1 MWSPHRG
8 RFVLLTSTGKL
19 MSTELEN
26 ILSGQGA
33 SAPAPAPR
41 NEPQPE
47 TQQEPK
53 GTVDA
58 SSESELPTDD
68 ENATV
73 SVKAVIA
80 EREKGKKRY
89 TEAVESFEKKL
100 AEQAQQFDQRFS
112 QIFAQLQP
120 KPAQPEQPQAPDIWS
135 DPDAYLRQGVQ
146 QAVDPVVNQVKAL
159 QRGMAEM
166 MHRDKPGLVDEAEKA
181 FNTAAASGQLS
192 KEFIQQVNSSPNPW
206 AAAVQWHQHTQT
218 MAEIGSDPAAYK
230 TKLRDELKAELMAE
244 LQQGQQPGAERPAP
258 VVPSNFATGRN
269 VGTRAGPA
277 YAGPSPLDE
286 ILGSNRR

>member
-1 MWSPHRG
+1 
-8 RFVLLTSTGKL
+8 

-33 SAPAPAPR
+33 PAPAPETR

-47 TQQEPK
+47 TTTEQPQAATEP
-53 GTVDA
+53 
-58 SSESELPTDD
+58 SSEGEPQTDD
-68 ENATV
+68 RGMVPVA
-73 SVKAVIA
+73 ALQA
-80 EREKGKKRY
+80 ERQKAKRY
-89 TEAVESFEKKL
+89 TEQVAEFQQKL
-100 AEQAQQFDQRFS
+100 EQQNAQWEQRFS
-112 QIFAQLQP
+112 QIFAQIAP
-120 KPAQPEQPQAPDIWS
+120 KPAQPEPEQALDIWT
-135 DPDAYLRQGVQ
+135 DPDAYVQHGVQ
-146 QAVDPVVNQVKAL
+146 QAVSPVLNQLKAV

-166 MHRDKPGLVDEAEKA
+166 MFRDKPGAVDEAERA
-181 FNTAAASGQLS
+181 FNAAVANGSIDPVVHARING
-192 KEFIQQVNSSPNPW
+192 SPNPW

-244 LQQGQQPGAERPAP
+244 LQQGQQQPDAQRPAP

-277 YAGPSPLDE
+277 YAGPSPLDD
-286 ILGSNRR
+286 ILGNRR

>member
-1 MWSPHRG
+1 
-8 RFVLLTSTGKL
+8 

-33 SAPAPAPR
+33 PAPAPETR
-41 NEPQPE
+41 TEPQPE
-47 TQQEPK
+47 QPAEPQANA
-53 GTVDA
+53 DPA
-58 SSESELPTDD
+58 SESDPQPDD
-68 ENATV
+68 RGNVPVAALT
-73 SVKAVIA
+73 A

-100 AEQAQQFDQRFS
+100 AEQAQQFDAKFS
-112 QIFAQLQP
+112 QLFAQLVP
-120 KPAQPEQPQAPDIWS
+120 KPAQPAPEQAPDIWT
-135 DPDAYLRQGVQ
+135 DPDAYVQHGVQ
-146 QAVDPVVNQVKAL
+146 QAVSPVLNQLKSM

-166 MHRDKPGLVDEAEKA
+166 MFRDKPGAVDEAERA
-181 FNTAAASGQLS
+181 FNAAVANGSIDPVVHARING
-192 KEFIQQVNSSPNPW
+192 SPNPW

-244 LQQGQQPGAERPAP
+244 LQQGQQQPDAQRPAP

-277 YAGPSPLDE
+277 YAGPSPIDE
-286 ILGSNRR
+286 ILGNRR